1 MVEPVL
7 HKFFGRRTSAE
18 VARLQRY
25 LATLPRFE
33 QLSSTAL
40 TELATNVG
48 AWA

>member
-1 MVEPVL
+1 
-7 HKFFGRRTSAE
+7 